1 MHNPNRRR
9 RSARDAASP
18 CAGAQ
23 VGGIE
28 EGSVRP
34 GEKHEVVIDKGSM
47 ALFDGKNTFG
57 QTVAR
62 DAMNLC
68 IEKVKEH
75 GLAMVSCINTGHVG
89 RVGEYGLMA
98 ARAGYVA
105 FCCVNGGAI
114 VAPFGSK
121 GRVLGTNPIC
131 CAVPVADGEPLLVDL
146 ATSIQAEGKVMS
158 ALHKGVEAAIRTRG
172 LVDPSDQLPQATAQE
187 RSWIREVRQEQKDSS
202 RYSSTVDGISQT

>member
-1 MHNPNRRR
+1 M
-9 RSARDAASP
+9 
-18 CAGAQ
+18 
-23 VGGIE
+23 GGIE

-158 ALHKGVEAAIRTRG
+158 ALHKGVELPEVQPPSPSPATQTEAARARG
-172 LVDPSDQLPQATAQE
+172 PLLHRRGSDC
-187 RSWIREVRQEQKDSS
+187 R
-202 RYSSTVDGISQT
+202 